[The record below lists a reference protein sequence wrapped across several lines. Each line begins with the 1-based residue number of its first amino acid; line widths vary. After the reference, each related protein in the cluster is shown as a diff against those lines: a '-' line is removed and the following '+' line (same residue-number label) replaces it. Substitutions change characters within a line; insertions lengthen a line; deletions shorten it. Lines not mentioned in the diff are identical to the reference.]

1 MPEVVTE
8 NLRKFPDGP
17 KLEADSVC
25 DRLTSERKAAV
36 RDAALRLKTY
46 YPANSELHVF
56 DGIES
61 EDFLE

>member
-1 MPEVVTE
+1 MTE

-17 KLEADSVC
+17 KLEADSVR
-25 DRLTSERKAAV
+25 DRLISERKAAV
-36 RDAALRLKTY
+36 RDAALRLKTD
-46 YPANSELHVF
+46 YPANSELRVF